1 MLNDRVR
8 RGQGRHALMIKLLS
22 AALCLAV
29 MLGIAVCFR
38 TTVGAA
44 SGPLLYY
51 NDRAWLKSRLPL
63 EKVYEVYYVPISY
76 LAKLT
81 PDVDV
86 QINKGMK
93 MFLIQCGENF
103 LTFETDSDFA
113 YNQDRAKIYIKTYL
127 LHDEYYV
134 PVKTV
139 CEYLGI
145 GYESLKSS
153 NTGETAI
160 RITNG
165 EQKLTMRE
173 LVERKY
179 PAFFETSAEISS
191 TVQTDTTAETTDK
204 ITTPVTSEP
213 QKVLS
218 HRTIYLT
225 IEDSP
230 SEYTGKLLDILS
242 EYGYNAT
249 FFVIGERAIEDP
261 ASLARIVSEGHEIAL
276 HTMNHDAS
284 GLVDA
289 DSILKDI
296 RQENETLYGLIRRKS
311 HIWRAPEGSREL
323 APLDR
328 TAEITIN
335 QNGYV
340 VWDYNIDAGTAKT
353 VEKAVETIIDGIW
366 NTEIPVIRIHDG
378 ADAAEILRGVLS
390 FIKENEDACELRTIL
405 PAYYEFNLIS

>member
-1 MLNDRVR
+1 MRDERVR
-8 RGQGRHALMIKLLS
+8 CGQDRRAFAIKFLS
-22 AALCLAV
+22 AVLCLAI
-29 MLGIAVCFR
+29 MLGTAICFR
-38 TTVGAA
+38 TAVGAA

-103 LTFETDSDFA
+103 LTFETESDFA

-145 GYESLKSS
+145 GYESITSS
-153 NTGETAI
+153 STGETAI

-179 PAFFETSAEISS
+179 PAFFETSAETPS
-191 TVQTDTTAETTDK
+191 TIQTGTTADTTDK
-204 ITTPVTSEP
+204 VTTPVTSEP
-213 QKVLS
+213 ERVLS

-230 SEYTGKLLDILS
+230 SEHTGELLDILS
-242 EYGYNAT
+242 EYGYSVT

-261 ASLARIVSEGHEIAL
+261 AALARIVSEGHEIAL
-276 HTMNHDAS
+276 HTMNHDPS

-289 DSILKDI
+289 DSILEDI
-296 RQENETLYGLIRRKS
+296 RQENELLYGLIRRKS
-311 HIWRAPEGSREL
+311 HIWRAPEGSSGL
-323 APLDR
+323 ASLDR

-353 VEKAVETIIDGIW
+353 AGKAVEMIIDGIW
-366 NTEIPVIRIHDG
+366 NTEIPVIRIHDN
-378 ADAAEILRGVLS
+378 ADAAEILKGVLS
-390 FIKENEDACELRTIL
+390 FIKENADACEVRTIL
-405 PAYYEFNLIS
+405 PAYYEFNQIS